1 MRISG
6 QAPGDL
12 ARTLSRVLDAVRQ
25 MANLPFQPVR
35 NIPAAGLHADLR
47 HACRKAAREMNRY
60 PVKDPLAF
68 VADDGE
74 EEDDDASEN
83 SPQQNEMNE
92 GDEEILEVVQ

>member
-25 MANLPFQPVR
+25 MANLPFQAVR
-35 NIPAAGLHADLR
+35 SIPTAGMHPDLR

-68 VADDGE
+68 VADGSDHDSTSETGSDRDEMSDDG
-74 EEDDDASEN
+74 
-83 SPQQNEMNE
+83 QEM
-92 GDEEILEVVQ
+92 LELV